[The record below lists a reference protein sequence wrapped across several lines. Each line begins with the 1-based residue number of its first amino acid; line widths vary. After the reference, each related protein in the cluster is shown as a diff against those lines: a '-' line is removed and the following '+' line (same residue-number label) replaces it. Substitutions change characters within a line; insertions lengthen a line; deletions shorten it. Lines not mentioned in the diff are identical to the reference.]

1 MADDILLSDVRRL
14 RLEPGDALLVTVPAN
29 LSAEQLHRIRATLG
43 DSLPGTRVLVVFE
56 GVDISV
62 LSGATDAGDALG
74 ARITSRSAMPPRDP
88 VIAERV

>member
-1 MADDILLSDVRRL
+1 MTDDILLSDVRRL

-29 LSAEQLHRIRATLG
+29 LSVEQLHRIRATLS

-56 GVDISV
+56 GVDVSV
-62 LSGATDAGDALG
+62 LSGATDVGDALG
-74 ARITSRSAMPPRDP
+74 ARIASRSGMPPRDP